1 MKSSLFLVGAFG
13 DWVGVFA
20 SGGWAENFV
29 KFSPRPPFKL
39 FIYDVF
45 LFLRLPHGLWFLIF
59 RNVSS

>member
-29 KFSPRPPFKL
+29 KFSPRPVTLSSSVKL
-39 FIYDVF
+39 EDLLTVK
-45 LFLRLPHGLWFLIF
+45 GLSKDFY
-59 RNVSS
+59 